1 MNKIAQVSGDGS
13 WIAPE
18 TLSAFQ
24 SASTTAH
31 RIYNQPGCWIERF
44 GRDFLISHTTPAQR
58 DETWPQLRDWCAA
71 QSLPID
77 RLYSKTLADTE
88 EARLAPKL
96 IHGDAALP
104 PHTVVTENGLRYG
117 LDFAASY
124 SAGLFIDQ
132 RANRELWR
140 KWPPKR
146 LLNCFAYTCSFSV
159 TAAKR
164 GAETVSVDLS
174 KKSLDRGR
182 SNFGLNQIETP
193 PSVNGQPLKHRFI
206 ADDVFGVLPYLK
218 KRGETFDG
226 IVLDPPTFARGT
238 KAKTFRVERDFG
250 TLFEIAL
257 DLATPNARILLST
270 NCTRLQHRDLE
281 SIARAILKQRHLRAT
296 LTPGPSLPD
305 IPDEGM
311 PSTVW
316 VTLG

>member
-1 MNKIAQVSGDGS
+1 MTQVPEDRS
-13 WIAPE
+13 WISSE
-18 TLSAFQ
+18 RLRSFQ
-24 SASTTAH
+24 SAGTDSH

-44 GRDFLISHTTPAQR
+44 GRDFLLSHTTPAQR
-58 DETWPQLRDWCAA
+58 DAAVPELRDWCAG
-71 QSLPID
+71 QSLPLD
-77 RLYSKTLADTE
+77 RLFAKALADTE
-88 EARLAPKL
+88 SERHAPKL
-96 IHGDAALP
+96 ILGDSKLNP
-104 PHTVVTENGLRYG
+104 QTVVSENGLRYG

-132 RANRELWR
+132 RGNREIWR
-140 KWPPKR
+140 KSPPKR

-159 TAAKR
+159 VAASS

-218 KRGETFDG
+218 KRAETFDG

-270 NCTRLQHRDLE
+270 NCTRLEHRDLE

-311 PSTVW
+311 PTTVW